1 MARLYYVIN
10 SINVTIK
17 SPFKIPCA
25 RTLIPDSGRG
35 AEGIGKGL
43 QRAGFAYEL
52 RHITNASR
60 AAAAAAAAGP
70 QWLMFGSRQQPW
82 PQSQSESQYE
92 SRSWS
97 KPSRNVSPSNPK
109 KDNTHKSMGLTLS
122 TAFGQ
127 ARPGRRPDH
136 SQSYRARRLH
146 LPHRPRRGRWVV
158 ARREAS

>member
-25 RTLIPDSGRG
+25 RTLIPDSERG
-35 AEGIGKGL
+35 AEGIGEGVAACRIRVRVEAHYKRL
-43 QRAGFAYEL
+43 ESCRCCCWPPMINVRQ
-52 RHITNASR
+52 S
-60 AAAAAAAAGP
+60 AAALAPVPA
-70 QWLMFGSRQQPW
+70 
-82 PQSQSESQYE
+82 ESQYE

-136 SQSYRARRLH
+136 SKSYRARRLH
-146 LPHRPRRGRWVV
+146 LPHRPRRGR
-158 ARREAS
+158 